1 MNESMCEWLYFTW
14 FFFIFTISIDQV
26 QVFVRYVWFTNLKLL
41 FDNQHAYFIRGSPA
55 NPRTT
60 KKKPK
65 KQKTK
70 KQKTKKQTTISA
82 LVIFYLLCQELIFN
96 GSVSFIIYTLFKLF
110 FYQFINKKNWIVSKL
125 SLSTKARQTFCFKT
139 PSLLPQ
145 VAISVHIPKI

>member
-1 MNESMCEWLYFTW
+1 MSPCVNGYISHDFFLFLQFRLTRYRYLSDMSDSQTW
-14 FFFIFTISIDQV
+14 SFYLIINMHI
-26 QVFVRYVWFTNLKLL
+26 LL
-41 FDNQHAYFIRGSPA
+41 GEVPPILVPQ
-55 NPRTT
+55 
-60 KKKPK
+60 KKTQK